1 MSSTLHTLG
10 RWCATHAG
18 RVLALW
24 TTLIIALAA
33 AVSATGI
40 QLNNSFTI
48 AEAESLIGLDVL
60 HERLPEAAGT
70 AEQALFTVP
79 DDITAHRDAVETFVS
94 EASQLPGITRVSN
107 PFDSLTYTVSDDHHH
122 VFIQIQGDSS
132 LGSMATGA
140 TPQGLSTAS
149 ALKDL
154 AHRAE
159 STVPGLTVELGG
171 NIGKAV
177 NIALSVTELIGIA
190 IAAAVLFAT
199 FGSLLA
205 AGAPI
210 VSALIG
216 VGSGMLAMLLAAA
229 AIDINST
236 TPVLAVMIGLAVGI
250 DYALFIIARA
260 REYLREGLD
269 PAEAAGRATATAGS
283 AVVFA
288 GGTVIVALCGLSVA
302 GIPFLTVMGC
312 ASAAVVAL
320 SVVVALTAVPALLG
334 LIGVRTLP
342 RSERRLSHID
352 EADTP
357 TEGSTTAANASLLP
371 NVREAQ
377 PASPRERTH
386 ATPEQHSSARDA
398 DHRADT
404 SSPTDASTPASSA
417 HKPKRGRWA
426 HAWVRLITRMPA
438 LTSLIVIAILAVATL
453 PVTGMS
459 LGLTDNGYEPKGTMN
474 RTTYDS
480 ISAAYG
486 DGYNSPIIVIA
497 DIVQSTDPLGTVSDL
512 SSRIR
517 SLHGV
522 KKIALATPNR
532 DASLAFIQVIPDHG
546 QTSPE
551 TAALVRE
558 IRSHAD
564 QWEGELGITQ
574 LMVTGQTAVAIDI
587 ASQLNRALLP
597 FGSVVVGLSILLLMI
612 VFRSVAVPLTATL
625 GYVLSLGAG
634 FGAVGA
640 VFGWGWGAELLHV
653 TKTGVVISFLPVIVM
668 GVLFGLAMDY
678 QVFLV
683 SRMREEWIHHRDA
696 AAAVREGFVGSSQVV
711 VAAALIMTAV
721 FAAFIPEGNLYIKPI
736 AVALTVGIAADAFLV
751 RLTLIPALMA
761 FLGEKAW
768 WIPRWADRLLPVV
781 DVEGEGLA
789 RTLEHADWVGRHGE
803 AVLRWDRV
811 TVRDEASLPLISPLT
826 IALAPGE
833 LGVLRSDDALVRR
846 ALAEVA
852 RGHLLASEGIVAICG
867 TVMPEGGGHAHSHTV
882 TMKRAD
888 EEIPPY
894 VRLVVVPTPGA
905 ARWER
910 IRLLLEEGRAVLVL
924 VPTQTEIPSSVT
936 PFFDRRVASST
947 RLTST
952 ADSSLT
958 RAPQEVLR

>member
-24 TTLIIALAA
+24 ITLIIALAA

-70 AEQALFTVP
+70 TEQALFTVP
-79 DDITAHRDAVETFVS
+79 DDITTHRDAVETFVS

-122 VFIQIQGDSS
+122 VFIQIQGDPS

-177 NIALSVTELIGIA
+177 NIALSVTELIGIT

-216 VGSGMLAMLLAAA
+216 VGSGMLAMLLTAA

-269 PAEAAGRATATAGS
+269 PTEAAGRATATAGS

-302 GIPFLTVMGC
+302 DIPFLTVMGC

-342 RSERRLSHID
+342 RGERRRTLID
-352 EADTP
+352 EAD
-357 TEGSTTAANASLLP
+357 A
-371 NVREAQ
+371 
-377 PASPRERTH
+377 PA
-386 ATPEQHSSARDA
+386 
-398 DHRADT
+398 
-404 SSPTDASTPASSA
+404 TPASST
-417 HKPKRGRWA
+417 HDPKRGRWA

-453 PVTGMS
+453 PATGMS
-459 LGLTDNGYEPKGTMN
+459 LGLTDNGYEPKGTLN

-486 DGYNSPIIVIA
+486 YGYNSPIIVIT

-597 FGSVVVGLSILLLMI
+597 FGAVVVGLSILLLMI

-789 RTLEHADWVGRHGE
+789 RTLEHADWVERHGE

-811 TVRDEASLPLISPLT
+811 TVRDEASLPLISRLT
-826 IALAPGE
+826 VALAPGE

-867 TVMPEGGGHAHSHTV
+867 TVMPEGGGHAHSHTA

-888 EEIPPY
+888 EEIPPH

-936 PFFDRRVASST
+936 PVFDRRVASST

>member
-79 DDITAHRDAVETFVS
+79 DDITTHRDAVETFVS

-159 STVPGLTVELGG
+159 SAVPGLTVELGG

-177 NIALSVTELIGIA
+177 NIALSVTELIGIT
-190 IAAAVLFAT
+190 IATAVLFAT

-210 VSALIG
+210 VSALLG

-269 PAEAAGRATATAGS
+269 PTEAAGRATATAGS

-302 GIPFLTVMGC
+302 DIPFLTVMGC

-342 RSERRLSHID
+342 RSERRRTLID
-352 EADTP
+352 EAD
-357 TEGSTTAANASLLP
+357 A
-371 NVREAQ
+371 
-377 PASPRERTH
+377 PA
-386 ATPEQHSSARDA
+386 
-398 DHRADT
+398 
-404 SSPTDASTPASSA
+404 TPASSA
-417 HKPKRGRWA
+417 HDPKRGRWA

-459 LGLTDNGYEPKGTMN
+459 LGLTDNGYEPKGTLN
-474 RTTYDS
+474 RTTYNS

-597 FGSVVVGLSILLLMI
+597 FGAVVVGLSILLLMI

-761 FLGEKAW
+761 FLGENAW

-789 RTLEHADWVGRHGE
+789 RTLEHADWLERHGE

-811 TVRDEASLPLISPLT
+811 TVRDEASLPLISRLT
-826 IALAPGE
+826 VALAPGE

-936 PFFDRRVASST
+936 PVFDRRVASST

>member
-79 DDITAHRDAVETFVS
+79 DDITTHRDAVETFVS

-177 NIALSVTELIGIA
+177 NIALSVTELIGIT

-269 PAEAAGRATATAGS
+269 PTEAAGRATATAGS

-302 GIPFLTVMGC
+302 DIPFLTVMGC

-342 RSERRLSHID
+342 RSERRRTLID
-352 EADTP
+352 EAD
-357 TEGSTTAANASLLP
+357 A
-371 NVREAQ
+371 
-377 PASPRERTH
+377 PA
-386 ATPEQHSSARDA
+386 
-398 DHRADT
+398 
-404 SSPTDASTPASSA
+404 TPASSA
-417 HKPKRGRWA
+417 HDPKRGRWA

-453 PVTGMS
+453 PVTGMP
-459 LGLTDNGYEPKGTMN
+459 LGLTDNGYEPKGTLN

-597 FGSVVVGLSILLLMI
+597 FGAVVVGLSILLLMI

-761 FLGEKAW
+761 FLGENAW

-789 RTLEHADWVGRHGE
+789 RTLEHADWLERHGE

-811 TVRDEASLPLISPLT
+811 TVRDEASLPLISRLT

-936 PFFDRRVASST
+936 PVFDRRVASST